1 MEFSSAHLTKNIRQ
15 GGDQMRT
22 GTAETVASIVTFGA
36 LIAYTGNYLLLIPMI
51 GFVLIFLAFNGD
63 NK

>member
-1 MEFSSAHLTKNIRQ
+1 
-15 GGDQMRT
+15 MRT

-36 LIAYTGNYLLLIPMI
+36 LMAYTGNYLLLIPMI
-51 GFVLIFLAFNGD
+51 GLVLIFLAFNGD